1 MSMKATNTKPRKR
14 HKVDINPYLLLAPAL
29 IIMICI
35 GVSIP
40 FAFGAVLI
48 YYFVI
53 MGGTPSTTISV
64 GFSQLNSLVL
74 LAIPMFVIAGGVIE
88 KGKIGDALVNFIDMF
103 VGHIKGGLGAVS
115 VVTSAIFGAITGS
128 CAACLS
134 CIGSIMYP
142 KLRKAGYDEGF
153 ATALLVNAGPLG
165 LLIPPSADQIL
176 YAWSAGLSVL
186 ACFLS
191 SEGIKNYKLG
201 YAWLLAGLGIGQIV
215 RIFVLPAQA
224 HATELKKVG
233 RVMADGQYTFV
244 VVCLVVSAVCCLAA
258 ALIGGYRSV
267 VLKQYQATL
276 ETKSA

>member
-1 MSMKATNTKPRKR
+1 MNQEE
-14 HKVDINPYLLLAPAL
+14 LLIKKDRMRFIKNKLPANLA
-29 IIMICI
+29 
-35 GVSIP
+35 
-40 FAFGAVLI
+40 
-48 YYFVI
+48 
-53 MGGTPSTTISV
+53 
-64 GFSQLNSLVL
+64 L
-74 LAIPMFVIAGGVIE
+74 LAILFDVFYFVSIYQSDVRDYYYTIM
-88 KGKIGDALVNFIDMF
+88 IGA
-103 VGHIKGGLGAVS
+103 S
-115 VVTSAIFGAITGS
+115 
-128 CAACLS
+128 
-134 CIGSIMYP
+134 
-142 KLRKAGYDEGF
+142 
-153 ATALLVNAGPLG
+153 
-165 LLIPPSADQIL
+165 IL
-176 YAWSAGLSVL
+176 YNLVFML

-267 VLKQYQATL
+267 MLKQYQATL